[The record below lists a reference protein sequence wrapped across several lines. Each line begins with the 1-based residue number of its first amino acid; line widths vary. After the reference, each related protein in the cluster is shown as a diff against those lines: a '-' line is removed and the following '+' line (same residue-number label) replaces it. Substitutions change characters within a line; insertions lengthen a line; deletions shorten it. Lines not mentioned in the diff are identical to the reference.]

1 MGAGG
6 LAGFSFDLPQRN
18 VDNAA
23 IHSNYKCDILV
34 VGGSFGGC
42 AAALAAAKLGKEV
55 IITEE
60 TSWIGGQA
68 TTQGVPMD
76 EQRSEENTSELQSL
90 TRISYAVFSS
100 KKKQPQQGK
109 LPTTT

>member
-1 MGAGG
+1 MKHLKNESWRSFIKNSGLLKGAGG
-6 LAGFSFDLPQRN
+6 LAGFSCDLPQRN
-18 VDNAA
+18 VDYAA
-23 IHSNYKCDILV
+23 IQNNYKCDILV

-68 TTQGVPMD
+68 TTQGVPMED
-76 EQRSEENTSELQSL
+76 RKS
-90 TRISYAVFSS
+90 VV
-100 KKKQPQQGK
+100 
-109 LPTTT
+109 